1 MYTYT
6 QYRLCRVPLD
16 NKLMFRKHILDQG
29 LLIHLFA
36 GPGDIKPKSEVKI
49 RVPKEE
55 SKYSIK
61 VKNTTDPKAIWD
73 IDEVHTVPFCDDA
86 SYDPRQR
93 PEFDVKYRQAIT
105 SEDVFL
111 QVGAVNST

>member
-1 MYTYT
+1 MENIISTNIY
-6 QYRLCRVPLD
+6 QYR
-16 NKLMFRKHILDQG
+16 
-29 LLIHLFA
+29 IHPFA
-36 GPGDIKPKSEVKI
+36 GPGDIKRKSEVKI
-49 RVPKEE
+49 KVPKEDSE
-55 SKYSIK
+55 YSTK
-61 VKNTTDPKAIWD
+61 VNKTTDPKAIWD

-111 QVGAVNST
+111 QVGTVN

>member
-1 MYTYT
+1 MST
-6 QYRLCRVPLD
+6 
-16 NKLMFRKHILDQG
+16 
-29 LLIHLFA
+29 LIHLFA
-36 GPGDIKPKSEVKI
+36 GPGDIRPKSEVKI

-61 VKNTTDPKAIWD
+61 VKKTTDPKAIWD

-111 QVGAVNST
+111 QVSAVNST